1 MTGVARVTIW
11 AGFLIGALACT
22 PSPPQDIP
30 KGWTPT
36 LEQLIPADVDLVV
49 RVDLETTRQ
58 QGVYTLFLSL
68 VEQSGLSSSVFD
80 LIAGCGSDATTA
92 TFALRYGP
100 DVTDGDLMVVFAGSR
115 QSYGI
120 PCGAVGWKSAG
131 KKRDLQLFEPQSSSS
146 ERTAAALMIRSDSGQ
161 IMLVTPGQLD
171 SLIRLLKD
179 GPDMDRT
186 TISDHKATTTIHIH
200 RPMVPEAW
208 KSKAPS
214 LARVARGLRQAQ
226 VRLLVA
232 RAQEVSVQADFV
244 YHDDSAALQAGQ
256 LLERVRDALLA
267 ADSEVSNIIGQ
278 SAHATLRGDNLH
290 VEFLVPLPTAD
301 SP

>member
-1 MTGVARVTIW
+1 
-11 AGFLIGALACT
+11 
-22 PSPPQDIP
+22 
-30 KGWTPT
+30 
-36 LEQLIPADVDLVV
+36 
-49 RVDLETTRQ
+49 
-58 QGVYTLFLSL
+58 
-68 VEQSGLSSSVFD
+68 
-80 LIAGCGSDATTA
+80 
-92 TFALRYGP
+92 
-100 DVTDGDLMVVFAGSR
+100 
-115 QSYGI
+115 
-120 PCGAVGWKSAG
+120 
-131 KKRDLQLFEPQSSSS
+131 
-146 ERTAAALMIRSDSGQ
+146 
-161 IMLVTPGQLD
+161 
-171 SLIRLLKD
+171 
-179 GPDMDRT
+179 MDRT